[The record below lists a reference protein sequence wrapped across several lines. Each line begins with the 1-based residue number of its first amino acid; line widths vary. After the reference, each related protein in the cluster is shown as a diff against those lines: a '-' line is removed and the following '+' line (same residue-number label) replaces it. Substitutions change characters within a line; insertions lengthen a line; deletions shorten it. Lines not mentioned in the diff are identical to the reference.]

1 MVEKLWAVVE
11 QLTVLLP
18 LILIL
23 FDTSFAAVYVLLWC
37 DGGGWGFL
45 LDWVSAFLQQISV
58 I

>member
-23 FDTSFAAVYVLLWC
+23 FDTSFAAVYVLL
-37 DGGGWGFL
+37 
-45 LDWVSAFLQQISV
+45 
-58 I
+58 